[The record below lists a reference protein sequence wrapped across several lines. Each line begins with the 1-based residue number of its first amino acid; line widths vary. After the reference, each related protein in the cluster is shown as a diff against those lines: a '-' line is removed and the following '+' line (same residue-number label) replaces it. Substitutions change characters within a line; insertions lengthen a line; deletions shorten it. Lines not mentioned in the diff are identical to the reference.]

1 MEPRVSIITLGV
13 GDLGRAVAFYE
24 AMGLVRNAT
33 VTDGVAFFQMGGTIL
48 GLWPRAELAK
58 DAGIEL
64 AAGNG
69 AGNGF
74 GGAALAY
81 NTRSDA
87 EVDEVLAAAEKAG
100 GRVVKPAGRA
110 FWGGWYGYFADSE
123 GHLWEVAHNP
133 AFPIAADG
141 SISLPRMNHDSYD
154 DSYIS
159 GILNSVRTI
168 AMVGASPNDVRPS
181 FFVLKYLL
189 AKGFQVF
196 PVNPGHAGK
205 EILGRKVFAKLA
217 DIPDTIDM
225 VDIFRASD
233 AVPSVVDAAL
243 AMTPRPKVIWMQL
256 GVRDDAAAAKAEAAG
271 LKVVMN
277 RCPKIEYGR
286 LSGEIGWNGVNSR
299 VLSSKKPIMRAGFQ
313 KLGMRG

>member
-1 MEPRVSIITLGV
+1 
-13 GDLGRAVAFYE
+13 
-24 AMGLVRNAT
+24 
-33 VTDGVAFFQMGGTIL
+33 VAFFQMGGTIL

-58 DAGIEL
+58 DAGIEP
-64 AAGNG
+64 AASNG
-69 AGNGF
+69 AANGF

-100 GRVVKPAGRA
+100 GRIVKPAQRA
-110 FWGGWYGYFADSE
+110 FWGGWYGYFADAD

-141 SISLPRMNHDSYD
+141 SISLPHMNHDRYD

-189 AKGFQVF
+189 SKGFEVF
-196 PVNPGHAGK
+196 PINPGHAGK
-205 EILGRKVFAKLA
+205 EILGRKVFGKLA
-217 DIPDTIDM
+217 DIADAIDM
-225 VDIFRASD
+225 IDIFRASD
-233 AVPSVVDAAL
+233 AVPGMVDQVL
-243 AMTPRPKVIWMQL
+243 AMKPRPKIIWMQL
-256 GVRDDAAAAKAEAAG
+256 GIRDDQAAAKAEAAG